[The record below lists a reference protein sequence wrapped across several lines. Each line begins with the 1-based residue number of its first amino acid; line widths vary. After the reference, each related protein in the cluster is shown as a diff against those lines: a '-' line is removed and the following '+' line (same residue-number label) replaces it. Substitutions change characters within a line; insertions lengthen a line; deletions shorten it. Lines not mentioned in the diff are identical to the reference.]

1 MNTSLIALLLGVAWG
16 PCLAANAGDNPFFD
30 LELEEV
36 LNLEI
41 TSVSKK
47 PQTVSQAAAAV
58 FVMTSDDIRR
68 SGVRTIPDVLR
79 MAPGIQV
86 GQISNNAWGVSA
98 RGMNGRFTNK
108 LLVLIDGRSV
118 YSPTFSGVY
127 WDVQDLVLA
136 DVERIEV
143 IRGPGA
149 SLWGANAVNG
159 VINIITKSAAATQ
172 GTLVEA
178 STGSDEKFS
187 TTVRHGGKVGDVG
200 HWRVYAKGFDREGS
214 GIAQTDAP
222 GNDAW
227 RQQRAGFRTDLSPSS
242 RDAMTVQGD
251 VYRSRSGETSILNSL
266 TPPYNSIAGTTQ
278 QLSGANLL
286 GRWQREVSAT
296 DSFTLQGYFDHTER
310 DWPAHLNEDRST
322 FDVDLQYRTRRFSGH
337 DLVFGA
343 GYRHSRAHLIPSR
356 TGIPGGTLGYGKF
369 NPSSLKRDLYSIF
382 VQDDIT
388 LMPKTLVL
396 TLGTKLEHNDYT
408 GYEHQP
414 NARLLWTPS
423 ETTSLWGSV
432 ARAVRTPSALDGHG
446 TASYAI
452 PPRSAN
458 NPAPLPLRYDVLP
471 VPGSENVRT
480 YELGWKQ
487 RVTPALSFDL
497 ALFHS
502 EYKDLRTTRRFAATS
517 CPGGIIVAPLP
528 GPAGLC
534 AVGFVPSYIYVNALV
549 GNQADGRS
557 NGVELAADWRP
568 LSNLRFQF
576 AWTGLRMEIDAR
588 PGTTATDGSSSTPQ
602 QQFSLRTAWNPRSD
616 IDVDLWLR
624 HVDKLN
630 EIGVNDVSVK
640 AYTEADLRVAWRPQ
654 KNLELAL
661 VGRNLLHKRHVEFVS
676 EAADV
681 PVMAMERAF
690 YGQVSWRF

>member
-1 MNTSLIALLLGVAWG
+1 MNKRLVAVLLGMAFG
-16 PCLAANAGDNPFFD
+16 PCHVANAADDPFFD
-30 LELEEV
+30 LELTEV

-47 PQTVSQAAAAV
+47 PQTVSQAAAAI
-58 FVMTSDDIRR
+58 FVITSDDIRR
-68 SGVRTIPDVLR
+68 SGARTIPDVLR

-86 GQISNNAWGVSA
+86 GQISNNVWGVSA

-118 YSPTFSGVY
+118 YSPSFSGVY
-127 WDVQDLVLA
+127 WDVQDVMLP
-136 DVERIEV
+136 DIERIEV

-178 STGSDEKFS
+178 STGSDEQF
-187 TTVRHGGKVGDVG
+187 TTAVRHGGKVGDVG

-214 GIAQTDAP
+214 FIEQTGAP

-227 RQQRAGFRTDLSPSS
+227 RQQRAGFRIDLSPSS

-251 VYRSRSGETSILNSL
+251 VYSGRSGETATLNSL
-266 TPPYNSIAGTTQ
+266 TPPYNRIVGTTQ

-286 GRWQREVSAT
+286 GRWQREVSTT
-296 DSFTLQGYFDHTER
+296 DSFTLQGYFDRTER
-310 DWPAHLNEDRST
+310 DWPAHVNEDRDT
-322 FDVDLQYRTRRFSGH
+322 VDVDLQYRTRRFSGH

-343 GYRHSRAHLIPSR
+343 GYRHSRARLLPSR
-356 TGIPGGTLGYGKF
+356 TGIPGGTLDYGLF
-369 NPSSLKRDLYSIF
+369 NPTSLKHNLYSIF

-408 GYEHQP
+408 GNEHQP

-432 ARAVRTPSALDGHG
+432 ARAVRTPSAMDGNG
-446 TASYAI
+446 TGTYVI
-452 PPRSAN
+452 PPLSAT
-458 NPAPLPLRYDVLP
+458 NPAPFPLRYDVLA
-471 VPGSENVRT
+471 VPGSESVLT

-487 RVTPALSFDL
+487 RVTSALSFDL

-502 EYKDLRTTRRFAATS
+502 EYKDLRTTERFAVTS
-517 CPGGIIVAPLP
+517 CPVGNFLGPLP

-534 AVGFVPSYIYVNALV
+534 AIGFVPSYIYVNAQL

-557 NGVELAADWRP
+557 SGMELAADWRP

-588 PGTTATDGSSSTPQ
+588 PETTATDGSSTAPQ
-602 QQFSLRTAWNPRSD
+602 HQFSLRTAWNPRSD

-624 HVDKLN
+624 HVGKLN
-630 EIGVNDVSVK
+630 KVGVYDVSVK

-681 PVMAMERAF
+681 PVMAVERAV
-690 YGQVSWRF
+690 YGQLSWRF